1 MTKPFSCTTQY
12 TAVSLLPLFFHNLF
26 SNFIFVGLCVP
37 TTFDLLKNS
46 VGNREIRH
54 NELER
59 DLFDEARDESANL
72 RFKSGCA
79 KRECDLSA
87 WIEADFQPWEESGI
101 TKKMIERALNAGGET
116 NRFVIINQKLYMTE
130 RRSKSKWGDSKR
142 WYFAYGLL
150 ELLEKYGNEVPDVDI
165 VINGGDYPLSS
176 KVETY
181 HIGKALNKRGK
192 RAVVRRSWNES
203 KLKAPPVVFSIARR
217 DGFLDIL
224 WPQNNVWGMDWKGMG
239 MRERPWCIEFQNL
252 VDASLH
258 VPFSKRRAKLF
269 WRGQLRSNANER
281 GGLIRCKSV
290 ILPKLGRKFDAN
302 LFDVAA
308 NGVVVG
314 KGGRRIPGVST
325 RKAKQISA
333 KERCRYKYLIHVEG
347 MTYSLAQLPQALC
360 GSIMLMSKYRY
371 YTVFERA
378 YRANGFYLPIAK
390 PMFDR
395 NAKAVGI
402 INEKEACAN
411 ISDVLVWAENESN
424 RGKIESILQKSR
436 EWVMKEY
443 GPEGISKYMMNVL
456 KKYKSLMRFKPEKI
470 QEMRGPVSI
479 RDVKKNTKRRE
490 KCPS

>member
-1 MTKPFSCTTQY
+1 
-12 TAVSLLPLFFHNLF
+12 
-26 SNFIFVGLCVP
+26 
-37 TTFDLLKNS
+37 
-46 VGNREIRH
+46 
-54 NELER
+54 
-59 DLFDEARDESANL
+59 
-72 RFKSGCA
+72 
-79 KRECDLSA
+79 
-87 WIEADFQPWEESGI
+87 
-101 TKKMIERALNAGGET
+101 
-116 NRFVIINQKLYMTE
+116 
-130 RRSKSKWGDSKR
+130 
-142 WYFAYGLL
+142 
-150 ELLEKYGNEVPDVDI
+150 
-165 VINGGDYPLSS
+165 
-176 KVETY
+176 
-181 HIGKALNKRGK
+181 
-192 RAVVRRSWNES
+192 
-203 KLKAPPVVFSIARR
+203 
-217 DGFLDIL
+217 
-224 WPQNNVWGMDWKGMG
+224 
-239 MRERPWCIEFQNL
+239 
-252 VDASLH
+252 

-314 KGGRRIPGVST
+314 KGGKRIPGVST
-325 RKAKQISA
+325 RKTKQISA

-411 ISDVLVWAENESN
+411 ISDVLVWAENERN
-424 RGKIESILQKSR
+424 REKIESILQKSR